1 MSQLSIADYANI
13 YTSRYGWHL
22 VPIEPLKKFPQ
33 SSDWGNNALHEPAQA
48 YAYWELHKDWNM
60 GAALGPS
67 GMCSLDIDDAEGF
80 ALILEE
86 FGIPS
91 TALDAY
97 PTIQGRGKRVMFR
110 VPDGVH
116 LPYCKVNW
124 PSEKDPGGDI
134 HKRLMAEAL
143 SAKKSGNLELELRI
157 REDAKQ
163 YAMYTIVELRAA
175 CDGSQK
181 QDCVP
186 PSVHPTTLKPY
197 TWLVKPPKTLSEWP
211 TPPDW
216 LLAIWSAWDAFKPQ
230 LQQVCP
236 WAIKPERKALPQRA
250 QQPQQGMP
258 DVSGEYERA
267 NPIEQQLE
275 RYGYVRKGK
284 RYLSPHSS
292 TGLPGVHLLDNARCW
307 IHHASDPLCSEE
319 SGKPVSSY
327 DLFCY
332 YEHNGDYSKTFK
344 AAANELGIPL
354 RAPVQVR
361 EHTEQPV
368 IEYDEQTHAP
378 TYDADP
384 SAPLP
389 FCTEKGVP
397 LAHIANLNEI
407 CRRLGVVVRYNVI
420 SKEEEVLIP
429 RQSFSLDNEGNASLA
444 WLESEC
450 SLFKMP
456 TSKLSGFVTYLADQ
470 NQHNPVANWV
480 VSKPWDGHDHLA
492 ALLNTVTIK
501 DADITAAVLLK
512 DTLITKWMISA
523 IAGAFSPKGVSASGV
538 LVFQG
543 DQYVGKTKWFKS
555 LVPEDLNLI
564 KDGVILKPD
573 DRDSVKQA
581 VSFWLVELGELDSTF
596 RKSDIAALKAFLT
609 TDKDVLRRAYARKES
624 QYARRTVFFGSVNP
638 KEFLHDPTGNRR
650 YWTIEVAHLNHSH
663 NIDMQQV
670 WAQVYE
676 LWKAGTEHHLTH
688 DEMNQL
694 NNHNEDFTASDPVE
708 ESIQTGFDWRV
719 KEAFWG
725 WKTATDALKSLGY
738 ERPTKADVNS
748 AAAVIRKLNGNRG
761 KRNDSGKLLFLP
773 PLSISRQ

>member
-1 MSQLSIADYANI
+1 MSLPTIAKYAET

-33 SSDWGNNALHEPAQA
+33 SEGWGNNTLSEPAQA
-48 YAYWELHKDWNM
+48 LAYWQLHSDWNM

-80 ALILEE
+80 ALMLEE
-86 FGIPS
+86 FGIPAD
-91 TALDAY
+91 ALDQF
-97 PTIQGRGKRVMFR
+97 PTIQGKGKRVMFR
-110 VPDGVH
+110 VPDGVK
-116 LPYCKVNW
+116 LPYCKINW
-124 PSEKDPGGDI
+124 TKQDDP
-134 HKRLMAEAL
+134 
-143 SAKKSGNLELELRI
+143 KKH
-157 REDAKQ
+157 
-163 YAMYTIVELRAA
+163 YTIIELRAA

-181 QDCVP
+181 QDVLP

-197 TWLVKPPKTLSEWP
+197 EWIVKPPKTLAEWP

-216 LLAIWSAWDAFKPQ
+216 LLAIWQAWDAFKPQ
-230 LQQVCP
+230 LQAVCP
-236 WAIKPERKALPQRA
+236 WAAKPERKQLPQRTHA
-250 QQPQQGMP
+250 PTQGMP

-275 RYGYVRKGK
+275 RYGYSRKGK

-332 YEHNGDYSKTFK
+332 YDHNGDYSKAFK
-344 AAANELGIPL
+344 AAAVELGIQL
-354 RAPVQVR
+354 RAPVQVKER
-361 EHTEQPV
+361 TEQPV
-368 IEYDEQTHAP
+368 VQCDEDGEVDVF
-378 TYDADP
+378 DAQPD
-384 SAPLP
+384 APLP
-389 FCTEKGVP
+389 FCSEKGVP
-397 LAHIANLNEI
+397 LAHIANLKEI
-407 CRRLGVVVRYNVI
+407 CRRLGVTVRYNVI
-420 SKEEEVLIP
+420 SKEEEVIIP

-456 TSKLSGFVTYLADQ
+456 TSKLPGFVTYIADQ

-480 VSKPWDGHDHLA
+480 SSKPWDGQDHLG

-501 DADITAAVLLK
+501 DANNTAAVILK
-512 DTLITKWMISA
+512 DTLITRWMISA

-609 TDKDVLRRAYARKES
+609 NDKDVLRRAYARKES

-650 YWTIEVAHLNHSH
+650 YWTIEVAKLDHSH

-676 LWKAGTEHHLTH
+676 QWKAGAGHYLTP

-694 NNHNEDFTASDPVE
+694 NSHTKQSRYKLSSQCDKEIKRQSKQENHAWEN
-708 ESIQTGFDWRV
+708 
-719 KEAFWG
+719 AFN
-725 WKTATDALKSLGY
+725 AAYEVISLL
-738 ERPTKADVNS
+738 DV
-748 AAAVIRKLNGNRG
+748 
-761 KRNDSGKLLFLP
+761 
-773 PLSISRQ
+773 